1 MKGHGERG
9 IKITADLRG
18 RKKMKITS
26 FNPLVVTKD
35 PEPVIQFFEA
45 IGFER
50 RHQKKAIS
58 DQKKRTKYT
67 LVLLLLAFMIVIKA
81 TEVFAQDDDLFYLED
96 IDDLFYLEDI
106 DDLFYLEDISDSID
120 WNSEEETVPSTEKHS
135 VSPTQED
142 LVSSTEAD
150 PVSSSEDNLKALH
163 QYNQSIVQKIKVL
176 AENYPEDSEVRAIY
190 ERYAQ
195 ILSEPLPGRPTEEE
209 SRLYSEEK
217 LSKISDQLKQPAVDY
232 YKTCVDNEPQITS
245 DLYDIAEEL
254 GTEMFG
260 IQYRLKS
267 AGENEDGVCRIADKI
282 SQYMS
287 EGEMTGN
294 PISYE
299 EAAHQVR
306 DIIRYT
312 QAGTP
317 ETLTQNYLRTKEHL
331 EAKGY
336 KLVRVRNS
344 WKTFTKNAPYR
355 GVNTVFVSP
364 DGIMFELQFHT
375 AESLVTKEA
384 EHPLYEICRNPNTTE
399 EEKEALS
406 EERYQMY
413 VGMTEPDNIEE
424 IG

>member
-1 MKGHGERG
+1 M
-9 IKITADLRG
+9 IY
-18 RKKMKITS
+18 M
-26 FNPLVVTKD
+26 F
-35 PEPVIQFFEA
+35 
-45 IGFER
+45 
-50 RHQKKAIS
+50 S
-58 DQKKRTKYT
+58 DQKIWKKYT
-67 LVLLLLAFMIVIKA
+67 LVLLLLVFTFVIKA
-81 TEVFAQDDDLFYLED
+81 SVVFALDDDLYYLEDIYELFAEDEDLFYLED
-96 IDDLFYLEDI
+96 SSDDIY
-106 DDLFYLEDISDSID
+106 
-120 WNSEEETVPSTEKHS
+120 WNGEEEIILLTEEYSVPSAE
-135 VSPTQED
+135 ED
-142 LVSSTEAD
+142 LVSSTEED
-150 PVSSSEDNLKALH
+150 PASSAEDNLKALH
-163 QYNQSIVQKIKVL
+163 QYNQSIVQKIQVL
-176 AENYPEDSEVRAIY
+176 AKKYPENSKVRAIY
-190 ERYAQ
+190 EQYAQ
-195 ILSEPLPGRPTEEE
+195 ILSKPFPGRPTEEE

-217 LSKISDQLKQPAVDY
+217 LSNISKQLKQPAVDY
-232 YKTCVDNEPQITS
+232 YKACVSSEPQITS
-245 DLYDIAEEL
+245 DMYDIADEL

-260 IQYRLKS
+260 IKYRLKS
-267 AGENEDGVCRIADKI
+267 AGDNEKGVCRIADKI

-312 QAGTP
+312 QAATP
-317 ETLTQNYLRTKEHL
+317 ETLTQNFFRTKKFL
-331 EAKGY
+331 ESKGY

-384 EHPLYEICRNPNTTE
+384 EHPLYEICRNPNTAE
-399 EEKEALS
+399 KEKEALS

-413 VGMTEPDNIEE
+413 AWMTEPDNIEK

>member
-1 MKGHGERG
+1 
-9 IKITADLRG
+9 
-18 RKKMKITS
+18 
-26 FNPLVVTKD
+26 
-35 PEPVIQFFEA
+35 
-45 IGFER
+45 
-50 RHQKKAIS
+50 
-58 DQKKRTKYT
+58 
-67 LVLLLLAFMIVIKA
+67 
-81 TEVFAQDDDLFYLED
+81 
-96 IDDLFYLEDI
+96 
-106 DDLFYLEDISDSID
+106 
-120 WNSEEETVPSTEKHS
+120 
-135 VSPTQED
+135 
-142 LVSSTEAD
+142 
-150 PVSSSEDNLKALH
+150 
-163 QYNQSIVQKIKVL
+163 
-176 AENYPEDSEVRAIY
+176 
-190 ERYAQ
+190 
-195 ILSEPLPGRPTEEE
+195 
-209 SRLYSEEK
+209 
-217 LSKISDQLKQPAVDY
+217 
-232 YKTCVDNEPQITS
+232 
-245 DLYDIAEEL
+245 
-254 GTEMFG
+254 
-260 IQYRLKS
+260 
-267 AGENEDGVCRIADKI
+267 
-282 SQYMS
+282 
-287 EGEMTGN
+287 MTGN

-317 ETLTQNYLRTKEHL
+317 ETLTQNYLRPKEHL

-424 IG
+424 VG

>member
-1 MKGHGERG
+1 M
-9 IKITADLRG
+9 
-18 RKKMKITS
+18 MNM
-26 FNPLVVTKD
+26 F
-35 PEPVIQFFEA
+35 
-45 IGFER
+45 
-50 RHQKKAIS
+50 S
-58 DQKKRTKYT
+58 DQKKRTKYV
-67 LVLLLLAFMIVIKA
+67 LALLLLVFTFVINA
-81 TEVFAQDDDLFYLED
+81 SGVFAQEDDLFYFWD
-96 IDDLFYLEDI
+96 G
-106 DDLFYLEDISDSID
+106 SDSD
-120 WNSEEETVPSTEKHS
+120 YWYGEEENVPSTEAYS
-135 VSPTQED
+135 IPSTEED
-142 LVSSTEAD
+142 FASSTEGDPVSSTEAD
-150 PVSSSEDNLKALH
+150 PVSFAEDNLKALH
-163 QYNQSIVQKIKVL
+163 RYNQSIAQKIQVL
-176 AENYPEDSEVRAIY
+176 SEKYPKDSEVRAIY

-195 ILSEPLPGRPTEEE
+195 ILSEPLPGRPSEEE
-209 SRLYSEEK
+209 SRLYSKEK

-232 YKTCVDNEPQITS
+232 YKACVGSEPQITS

-267 AGENEDGVCRIADKI
+267 AGDNEEGVCRIADKI
-282 SQYMS
+282 SQNMS

-312 QAGTP
+312 QVGTP
-317 ETLTQNYLRTKEHL
+317 ETLTKNYLRTKELL

-336 KLVRVRNS
+336 ELIRVRNS

-384 EHPLYEICRNPNTTE
+384 EHPIYEICRNPNTPQK
-399 EEKEALS
+399 EKEALS